1 MTVMKKYVLIIL
13 VLISVMAVAC
23 SLAETKDDKL
33 LGKAFTFE
41 IPGND
46 KIPEFNLP
54 ESVEIIEEEAF
65 EGTSIVKV
73 SLPYKVSEIGER
85 AFANI
90 KTLCSIQIPTTTKKI
105 ASTAFAGSKQ
115 VTINAAT
122 DSYARTWAKEN
133 GVPFS
138 PITVLYA
145 GIGSQSVTASLSSI
159 SKEVL
164 DTESPNTKDTHRTW
178 RKLEEIQVHDT
189 IEIIA
194 NVIQG
199 RAPPMA

>member
-1 MTVMKKYVLIIL
+1 MKKYVLIIL
-13 VLISVMAVAC
+13 VLISVMAVTFSSAD
-23 SLAETKDDKL
+23 TTDDKL
-33 LGKAFTFE
+33 LGKAFTIE

-46 KIPEFNLP
+46 KILEFNLP

-73 SLPYKVSEIGER
+73 NLPYKVAEIGER

-90 KTLCSIQIPTTTKKI
+90 KTLRSIQIPMTTKKI
-105 ASTAFAGSKQ
+105 ASTTFAGSNQ
-115 VTINAAT
+115 VTINAAPN
-122 DSYARTWAKEN
+122 SYARTWAKEN
-133 GVPFS
+133 RIPYS
-138 PITVLYA
+138 PLTVVYA
-145 GIGSQSVTASLSSI
+145 STGGISVTASLSST

-164 DTESPNTKDTHRTW
+164 DTEATKTQDTNRTW
-178 RKLEEIQVHDT
+178 RKLEEIQVHNT

-194 NVIQG
+194 NVVQG